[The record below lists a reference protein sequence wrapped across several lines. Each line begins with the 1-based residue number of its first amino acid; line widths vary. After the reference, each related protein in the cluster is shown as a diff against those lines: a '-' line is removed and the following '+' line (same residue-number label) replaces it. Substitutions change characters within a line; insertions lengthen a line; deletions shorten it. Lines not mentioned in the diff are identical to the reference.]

1 MSSLES
7 PTFPPATLLEN
18 EEWRPVVGYEG
29 VYSVSNYSRV
39 YVHPRKANGRNGGV
53 RLLKGRI
60 LRPTTDKKNHWYVGL
75 TKDSK
80 VKYKYIHRLSLEA
93 FVGPPPAEASECC
106 HGDDDPNN
114 NHISNLRWGTRS
126 DNAND
131 MMKNGKF
138 PPLEATTCKN
148 GHRRGGNNVPSRYNG
163 TRRKPC
169 LACERARA
177 YLQSRKPYTY
187 EEFLSVANSYYEELV
202 NKAREELDN

>member
-7 PTFPPATLLEN
+7 PTFPPVTLLEN

-106 HGDDDPNN
+106 HSDDDPNN

-131 MMKNGKF
+131 MMNNGNGRSHAPRSANKPNDSLPAF
-138 PPLEATTCKN
+138 RDVGDEIDDPRTTRSMYIVTASWNRRAT
-148 GHRRGGNNVPSRYNG
+148 V
-163 TRRKPC
+163 
-169 LACERARA
+169 
-177 YLQSRKPYTY
+177 
-187 EEFLSVANSYYEELV
+187 V
-202 NKAREELDN
+202 